1 MLQASI
7 FSFAAAAMYLKAT
20 EGAVLAVV
28 SNSTTDSTGD
38 DGKGGTA
45 LQRDTVWWLVSST
58 SLMWLLSF
66 VGILML
72 MKRKYWASFIS
83 FETGNEWVMSFFL
96 KGGSDEAKGQ
106 IFGLNK
112 KTWEPIREDVKAWS
126 LANWWKW
133 KKDKPEWLTESLIGK
148 IPDDFIPKE
157 EDRKALEG
165 ARMSARLSIKDMLGV
180 AAGKGAA
187 GDAARAKDA
196 AVARKG
202 ARVEAVS

>member
-1 MLQASI
+1 M
-7 FSFAAAAMYLKAT
+7 
-20 EGAVLAVV
+20 LAVV

-83 FETGNEWVMSFFL
+83 FETGNEWLMSKYL
-96 KGGSDEAKGQ
+96 KGDSDEVKGG
-106 IFGLNK
+106 IFNNNK
-112 KTWEPIREDVKAWS
+112 NKWVPIREDVKAWS